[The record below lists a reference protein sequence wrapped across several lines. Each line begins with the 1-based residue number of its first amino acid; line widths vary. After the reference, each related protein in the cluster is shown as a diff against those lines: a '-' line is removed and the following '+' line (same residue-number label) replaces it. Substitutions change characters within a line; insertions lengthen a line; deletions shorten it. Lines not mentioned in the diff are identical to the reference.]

1 MNLQNFY
8 WYFEGGLPKEQCDE
22 LMALKQKYKMEKGT
36 VSEDNVLRKK
46 DRTSDI
52 FFTSEQFIYN
62 YINPFVD
69 AANKNAG
76 WNFDFDWG
84 EAAQFTEYRKG
95 GYYHWHQD
103 SFNRPWNRPELPNI
117 HGKIRKLSVTVT
129 LSDPNEYE
137 GGDLEFSVPVPMSG
151 KTEFRKEEKFRTK
164 GTVIV
169 FPSFIWHRVTKVTK
183 GTRDSL
189 VIWWAGLPFR

>member
-52 FFTSEQFIYN
+52 FFTSEQFIYD

-69 AANKNAG
+69 TANKNAG

-84 EAAQFTEYRKG
+84 EAAQFTE
-95 GYYHWHQD
+95 
-103 SFNRPWNRPELPNI
+103 FL
-117 HGKIRKLSVTVT
+117 L
-129 LSDPNEYE
+129 
-137 GGDLEFSVPVPMSG
+137 
-151 KTEFRKEEKFRTK
+151 
-164 GTVIV
+164 V
-169 FPSFIWHRVTKVTK
+169 F
-183 GTRDSL
+183 
-189 VIWWAGLPFR
+189 